1 MSNKL
6 NHRRKLA
13 GKLSDLKLA
22 RKHRGQDDGK
32 EKQES
37 LKRYHRASRKAS
49 KLQLSKY
56 HQVEVVTRKV
66 AKKEEVPNEEE

>member
-13 GKLSDLKLA
+13 RKMSDLKLA
-22 RKHRGQDDGK
+22 RKYRHHDEGK

-37 LKRYHRASRKAS
+37 LKRYHKASRKAS
-49 KLQLSKY
+49 KLQLSRYTTK
-56 HQVEVVTRKV
+56 RKGEID
-66 AKKEEVPNEEE
+66 EEDV

>member
-1 MSNKL
+1 MGNKL

-13 GKLSDLKLA
+13 RKMSDLKLA
-22 RKHRGQDDGK
+22 KKYRHHDEGK

-37 LKRYHRASRKAS
+37 LKRYHKASRKSA

-56 HQVEVVTRKV
+56 SHQPKQT
-66 AKKEEVPNEEE
+66 EEEIPEEK

>member
-13 GKLSDLKLA
+13 RKMSDLKLA
-22 RKHRGQDDGK
+22 RKYRHHDEGK
-32 EKQES
+32 EKQER
-37 LKRYHRASRKAS
+37 LKRYHKASRKAS

-56 HQVEVVTRKV
+56 VERFK
-66 AKKEEVPNEEE
+66 ANDEEEEDEPEDV

>member
-13 GKLSDLKLA
+13 RKMSDLKLA
-22 RKHRGQDDGK
+22 RKYRHHDEGK

-37 LKRYHRASRKAS
+37 LKRYHKASRKAS

-56 HQVEVVTRKV
+56 RTK
-66 AKKEEVPNEEE
+66 AEEYEEDEDPENV

>member
-1 MSNKL
+1 MGNKL

-13 GKLSDLKLA
+13 AKLSDLKLA
-22 RKHRGQDDGK
+22 RKYRAQEEGK

-37 LKRYHRASRKAS
+37 LKRYHKASRKAS

-56 HQVEVVTRKV
+56 RHTEIVTKEVEV
-66 AKKEEVPNEEE
+66 PEEEESTE

>member
-1 MSNKL
+1 MGNKL

-13 GKLSDLKLA
+13 GKLSSLKLA
-22 RKHRGQDDGK
+22 RKYRHQDDGK

-37 LKRYHRASRKAS
+37 LKRYHKASRKAS

-56 HQVEVVTRKV
+56 RYVSQQPKT
-66 AKKEEVPNEEE
+66 EEETDPE

>member
-13 GKLSDLKLA
+13 RKMSDLKLA
-22 RKHRGQDDGK
+22 RKYRHHDEGK

-37 LKRYHRASRKAS
+37 LKRYHKASRKAS
-49 KLQLSKY
+49 KLQLSRYTTK
-56 HQVEVVTRKV
+56 QK
-66 AKKEEVPNEEE
+66 EVPDEEDV

>member
-1 MSNKL
+1 MGNKL

-13 GKLSDLKLA
+13 GKLSSLKLA
-22 RKHRGQDDGK
+22 RKFRHLDEGK

-37 LKRYHRASRKAS
+37 LKRYHKASRKAS

-56 HQVEVVTRKV
+56 KHKPAAPVPVPEL
-66 AKKEEVPNEEE
+66 EETEGEN